1 MCSSD
6 LWIWKRLLDGWE
18 SQSAKPEESRCDME
32 LLARVGSSISNRC
45 EMLMFKNNLTGY
57 VQSPRYTLSAGVG
70 GRIVYSGQIVQEQL
84 YPFGMILEA
93 DMDIEQIDEAL
104 HHLSESI
111 RISISEARRNALLD
125 LVDALLD
132 AKLEKAADK

>member
-1 MCSSD
+1 
-6 LWIWKRLLDGWE
+6 
-18 SQSAKPEESRCDME
+18 
-32 LLARVGSSISNRC
+32 
-45 EMLMFKNNLTGY
+45 MFKNNLTGY